1 MGLFTQIAT
10 GCFSSKQMLSSTKR
24 WKKSTPKHRLAE
36 ICLESLEDRR
46 TPAGFAYDNIA
57 QSLGINLAEGE
68 TMTIVSQGA
77 GSYQFALNGAN
88 QFTGVD
94 SPGSMTGNGTGNLAI
109 TGLAAPNSIVIND
122 QSFNSNVVF
131 GNSTGMFAN
140 NLKVILNGAS
150 SQAFLNNPINING
163 DIDFPSTTGVVHL
176 NSNLTSSGAQTFGG
190 PVTLGSGVKTLSGST
205 ISNLSTM
212 TGTGSPGDQL
222 FINGD
227 ASIGGDIAGFEDFRV
242 LGATNLNADVITSG
256 AQVYHGAITATGA
269 RTLTGT
275 TISNNAAIDGD
286 GSGLSVVGDLNM
298 YDAISGVGPFQ
309 VTGKLMIAGT
319 AKNDLMSVNSS
330 DGRTWTGTVFGK
342 ALGPVDVDS
351 QNLFVFGFG
360 GTDSLKLGLGQSKTG
375 IDTKVIVDMST
386 GSKIVAVNNNTAGAV
401 VRSTSPGYYK
411 YSWVGGGDSY
421 VQVSNVKQI
430 NVSPSTTE
438 SYVASL
444 YATMLNRN
452 GSTAEIASWARTL
465 GNTPSTQAIQK
476 VAGAFFHSGERANQL
491 VKSWYADNLSRS
503 ASAAEIAGWAGQLVA
518 GQSESSLLGKF
529 MSTPEY
535 IVKHGGGGANTI
547 NMLYNEFLGR
557 VASTAEVR
565 SWYNAQGQVDLSNV
579 ARSIFSSREYA
590 KNQIATY
597 YDHYLNRNQ
606 EAISGF
612 YDENAFLGSGVT
624 AKEIDSWFRDRQSL
638 EQVQYQIAWSRE
650 MFRNIR

>member
-1 MGLFTQIAT
+1 MGLLTRIAT
-10 GCFSSKQMLSSTKR
+10 RFFSSSSNLSLGKR
-24 WKKSTPKHRLAE
+24 WKKAVGRNRYAGVF
-36 ICLESLEDRR
+36 LESLEDRR
-46 TPAGFAYDNIA
+46 TPASFVYDNIA
-57 QSLGINLAEGE
+57 QTLGINLADGE

-77 GSYQFALNGAN
+77 GSYKYSLNGAN
-88 QFTGVD
+88 LFSGVD
-94 SPGSMTGNGTGNLAI
+94 DPGSI
-109 TGLAAPNSIVIND
+109 TGDGTSNLTVTGLTSPNSIVIND
-122 QSFNSNVVF
+122 QSFSSNVVF
-131 GNSTGMFAN
+131 GNSTGLFEN
-140 NLKVILNGAS
+140 NLKVILDGPS
-150 SQAFLNNPINING
+150 SQAFINNPVNING
-163 DIDFPSTTGVVHL
+163 DLSFPSTSGVVHL
-176 NSNLTSSGAQTFGG
+176 NSNVTASGTQSYAG
-190 PVTLGSGVKTLSGST
+190 PVTLSSGVRTLTGTT
-205 ISNLSTM
+205 ISNASTI

-222 FINGD
+222 FLNGD
-227 ASIGGDIAGFEDFRV
+227 ASIGGDITGFEDFRV

-256 AQVYHGAITATGA
+256 TQVYNGAITTTGA

-275 TISNNAAIDGD
+275 TISNNSTIDGD
-286 GSGLSVVGDLNM
+286 GSGLSVVGNLSM
-298 YDAISGVGPFQ
+298 YDAISGVGPFNVSGQ
-309 VTGKLMIAGT
+309 LMIAGT
-319 AKNDLMSVNSS
+319 AKNDLMSVNST
-330 DGRTWTGTVFGK
+330 DGRTWTGEVFGK

-360 GTDSLKLGLGQSKTG
+360 GTDSLNLGLGQSKAG

-386 GSKIVAVNNNTAGAV
+386 GSKIVAMNTNTAGAV

-421 VQVSNVKQI
+421 VQVSNVKQVK
-430 NVSPSTTE
+430 VSPSTTE

-465 GNTPSTQAIQK
+465 GNAPSTKAVQN
-476 VAGAFFHSGERANQL
+476 VANAFFRSGERANQL
-491 VKSWYADNLSRS
+491 VKSWYTDNLSRT
-503 ASAAEIAGWAGQLVA
+503 ASAAEVAGWASQLVA

-557 VASTAEVR
+557 IASTAEVR

-579 ARSIFSSREYA
+579 ARGIFSSREYA
-590 KNQIATY
+590 RNQIAAY

-606 EAISGF
+606 AAISGF
-612 YDENAFLGSGVT
+612 YKADAFLGSGVT
-624 AKEIDSWFRDRQSL
+624 TKEINSWFNDRQSL
-638 EQVQYQIAWSRE
+638 EQVQFQMAWSPE